1 MFEEDYIMRQIREM
15 VRMLLKLLF
24 QLDQEEDSEELLRGT
39 KENEVLRELLEMV
52 DDGRINEAEN
62 RVYELCEDGE
72 MANLKVMLLFYDYLN
87 GKSDEYLEQCEFSRE
102 ELKEDM
108 RDLLAGFGLSDMAEA
123 FLRKA

>member
-24 QLDQEEDSEELLRGT
+24 QMDLEEDSEELLRGT

-87 GKSDEYLEQCEFSRE
+87 GKSDEYLEECEFSRE

-108 RDLLAGFGLSDMAEA
+108 TDLLAGFGLSDIAEA

>member
-24 QLDQEEDSEELLRGT
+24 QMDLEEDSEELLRGT

-123 FLRKA
+123 FLRKT

>member
-15 VRMLLKLLF
+15 VRMLLKLLV
-24 QLDQEEDSEELLRGT
+24 QMDLEEDSEELLRGT

>member
-24 QLDQEEDSEELLRGT
+24 QMDLEEDSEELLRGT

-108 RDLLAGFGLSDMAEA
+108 RDLLAGFGLSDMAET
-123 FLRKA
+123 FLRKT

>member
-87 GKSDEYLEQCEFSRE
+87 GKSDEYLEECEFSRE

-108 RDLLAGFGLSDMAEA
+108 RDLLAGFGLSDIAET

>member
-24 QLDQEEDSEELLRGT
+24 QMDLEEDSEELLRGT

-87 GKSDEYLEQCEFSRE
+87 GKSDEYLEECEFSRE

-108 RDLLAGFGLSDMAEA
+108 RDLLEGFGLSDMAEA

>member
-72 MANLKVMLLFYDYLN
+72 MANLKAMLLFYDYLN
-87 GKSDEYLEQCEFSRE
+87 GKSDEYLEECEFSRE

>member
-1 MFEEDYIMRQIREM
+1 MFEEDYIIRQIREM

-24 QLDQEEDSEELLRGT
+24 QMDLEEDSEELLRGT

-87 GKSDEYLEQCEFSRE
+87 GKSDEYLEECEFSRE

>member
-24 QLDQEEDSEELLRGT
+24 QLDLEEDSEELLRGT

-87 GKSDEYLEQCEFSRE
+87 GKSDEYLEECEFSRE

>member
-24 QLDQEEDSEELLRGT
+24 QMDLEEDSEELLRGMT
-39 KENEVLRELLEMV
+39 ENEVLRELLEMV

-62 RVYELCEDGE
+62 RVYELCEGGE

-87 GKSDEYLEQCEFSRE
+87 GKSDEYLEECEFSRE

-108 RDLLAGFGLSDMAEA
+108 RDLLAGFGLSDMAVT

>member
-1 MFEEDYIMRQIREM
+1 MFEEDYIIRQIREM

-87 GKSDEYLEQCEFSRE
+87 GKSDEYLEECEFSRE

>member
-24 QLDQEEDSEELLRGT
+24 QMDMEEDSEELLRGT

-87 GKSDEYLEQCEFSRE
+87 GKSDEYLEECEFSRE

-123 FLRKA
+123 FLRKT

>member
-1 MFEEDYIMRQIREM
+1 MRQIREM

-24 QLDQEEDSEELLRGT
+24 QMDLEEDSEELLRGT

-87 GKSDEYLEQCEFSRE
+87 GKSDEYLEECEFSRE

-108 RDLLAGFGLSDMAEA
+108 RDLLAGFGLSDMAET
-123 FLRKA
+123 FLRKT

>member
-24 QLDQEEDSEELLRGT
+24 QMDLEEDSEELLRGT
-39 KENEVLRELLEMV
+39 KENEVLRELMEMV

-87 GKSDEYLEQCEFSRE
+87 GKSDEYLEECEFSRE

>member
-24 QLDQEEDSEELLRGT
+24 QMDQEEDSEELLRGT

>member
-1 MFEEDYIMRQIREM
+1 MFEEDYIIRQIREM

-123 FLRKA
+123 FLRKT

>member
-24 QLDQEEDSEELLRGT
+24 QMDLEEDSEELLRGT

-52 DDGRINEAEN
+52 DDGRLNEAEN

>member
-24 QLDQEEDSEELLRGT
+24 QMDLEEDSEELLRGT

-87 GKSDEYLEQCEFSRE
+87 GKSDEYLEECEFSRD

>member
-1 MFEEDYIMRQIREM
+1 MFEEDYIIRQIREM

-87 GKSDEYLEQCEFSRE
+87 GKSDEYLEECEFSRE

-108 RDLLAGFGLSDMAEA
+108 RDLLAGFGLSDMAET

>member
-1 MFEEDYIMRQIREM
+1 MFEEDYIIRQIREM

>member
-1 MFEEDYIMRQIREM
+1 MFEEDYIIRQIREM

-24 QLDQEEDSEELLRGT
+24 QMDLEEDSEELLRGT

-87 GKSDEYLEQCEFSRE
+87 GKSDEYLEECEFSRE

-108 RDLLAGFGLSDMAEA
+108 RDLLAGFGLSDMAET

>member
-24 QLDQEEDSEELLRGT
+24 QMDLEEDSEELLRGT

-72 MANLKVMLLFYDYLN
+72 MANLKVMLLFYDYQN
-87 GKSDEYLEQCEFSRE
+87 GKSDEYLEECEFSRE

>member
-24 QLDQEEDSEELLRGT
+24 QMDLEEDSEELLRGT

-87 GKSDEYLEQCEFSRE
+87 GKSDEYLEECEFSRE

-108 RDLLAGFGLSDMAEA
+108 RDLLEGFGLSDMAET

>member
-52 DDGRINEAEN
+52 DDDRINEAEN

-87 GKSDEYLEQCEFSRE
+87 GKSDEYLEECEFSRE

>member
-24 QLDQEEDSEELLRGT
+24 QMDMEEDSEELLRGT

-87 GKSDEYLEQCEFSRE
+87 GKSDEYLEECEFSRE

-108 RDLLAGFGLSDMAEA
+108 RDLLAGFGLSDMGRR
-123 FLRKA
+123 LRKA

>member
-24 QLDQEEDSEELLRGT
+24 QMDLEEDSEELLRGT
-39 KENEVLRELLEMV
+39 KENKVLRELLEMV

-87 GKSDEYLEQCEFSRE
+87 GKSDEYLEECEFSRE

>member
-24 QLDQEEDSEELLRGT
+24 QMDLEENSEELLRGT

-87 GKSDEYLEQCEFSRE
+87 GKSDEYLEECEFSRE

>member
-24 QLDQEEDSEELLRGT
+24 QMDLEEDSEELLRGT

-87 GKSDEYLEQCEFSRE
+87 GKSDEYLEECEFSRE

-108 RDLLAGFGLSDMAEA
+108 RDLLAGFGLSDMAET
-123 FLRKA
+123 FLRKT

>member
-24 QLDQEEDSEELLRGT
+24 QMDMEEDSEELLRGT

-87 GKSDEYLEQCEFSRE
+87 GKSDEYLEECELSRE

-108 RDLLAGFGLSDMAEA
+108 RDLLAGFGLSDMAET

>member
-24 QLDQEEDSEELLRGT
+24 QMDLEEDSEELLRGT

-87 GKSDEYLEQCEFSRE
+87 GKSDEYLEECEFSRE

-123 FLRKA
+123 FLRKT

>member
-108 RDLLAGFGLSDMAEA
+108 RDLLAGFGLSDMAET
-123 FLRKA
+123 FLRKT

>member
-24 QLDQEEDSEELLRGT
+24 QMDMEEDSEELLRGT

-87 GKSDEYLEQCEFSRE
+87 GKSDEYLEECEFSRE
-102 ELKEDM
+102 ELKEDK
-108 RDLLAGFGLSDMAEA
+108 RDYLAGFGLSDMAET

>member
-24 QLDQEEDSEELLRGT
+24 QMDLEEDSEELLRGT
-39 KENEVLRELLEMV
+39 KENKVLRELLEMV

-87 GKSDEYLEQCEFSRE
+87 GKSDEYLEECEFSRE

-108 RDLLAGFGLSDMAEA
+108 RDLLAGFGLSDMAET

>member
-1 MFEEDYIMRQIREM
+1 MFEEDYIMRQIKEM

-24 QLDQEEDSEELLRGT
+24 QMDLEEDSEELLRGT

-87 GKSDEYLEQCEFSRE
+87 GKSDEYLEECEFSRE

>member
-24 QLDQEEDSEELLRGT
+24 QMDLEEDSEELLRGT

-87 GKSDEYLEQCEFSRE
+87 GKSDEYLEECEFSRE

-108 RDLLAGFGLSDMAEA
+108 RDLLAGFGMSDMAEA

>member
-87 GKSDEYLEQCEFSRE
+87 GKSDEYLEECEFSRE

-108 RDLLAGFGLSDMAEA
+108 RDLLAGFGLSDMAHNILP
-123 FLRKA
+123 FL

>member
-1 MFEEDYIMRQIREM
+1 LFEEDYIMRQIREM

-24 QLDQEEDSEELLRGT
+24 QMDMEEDSEELLRGT

-87 GKSDEYLEQCEFSRE
+87 GKSDEYLEECEFSRE

-108 RDLLAGFGLSDMAEA
+108 RDLLAGFGLSDMAET

>member
-1 MFEEDYIMRQIREM
+1 MFEEAYIMRQIREM

-24 QLDQEEDSEELLRGT
+24 QMDMEEDSEELLRGT

-87 GKSDEYLEQCEFSRE
+87 GKSDEYLEECEFSRE